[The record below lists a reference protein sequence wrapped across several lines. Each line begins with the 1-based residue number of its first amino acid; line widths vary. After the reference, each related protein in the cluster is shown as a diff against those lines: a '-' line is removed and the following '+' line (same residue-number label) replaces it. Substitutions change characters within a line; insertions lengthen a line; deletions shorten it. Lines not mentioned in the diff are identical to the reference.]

1 MVTTISQRSGRAAH
15 PKDPEEDQEDHEQ
28 TGLGGGAE
36 NPGTLQVFRGQR
48 QIKFMSIQKRK
59 KKTIEWEILTLLC
72 LSIRVCH
79 GCHVGLL
86 LYNIVYK
93 IQNMYILD
101 ILYIY
106 IYIMYLYI

>member
-1 MVTTISQRSGRAAH
+1 MG
-15 PKDPEEDQEDHEQ
+15 DFD
-28 TGLGGGAE
+28 
-36 NPGTLQVFRGQR
+36 
-48 QIKFMSIQKRK
+48 M
-59 KKTIEWEILTLLC
+59 LC